1 MKATLLLGIALLS
14 AALPLAAAAQ
24 STTPT
29 TGDLELQRKQKRSI
43 VLPKQSPEEVRMDAD
58 RAVSEYAASQPMGR
72 VVRENSPVRPPA
84 RPDLN
89 YDVTSGSQSRRLG
102 EVFQG
107 K

>member
-1 MKATLLLGIALLS
+1 MKSTLALGIALLS
-14 AALPLAAAAQ
+14 AALPLVAAAQ
-24 STTPT
+24 SPT

-72 VVRENSPVRPPA
+72 VVRETSPVRPPA

-89 YDVTSGSQSRRLG
+89 YDVTSGIQSRRLG